1 MQIKVNRMEPHRQVG
16 NIRSQRIAIAQE
28 GEQELGVRPEELWL
42 MALASDV
49 GAEMERYAEERGWAL
64 SALQIEAQDERT
76 DEGAILDIKLYVT
89 AEGLSAPER
98 GRCSARCGRAAGC
111 FGPSIR
117 IWKFISRTVWCRTE
131 PDGARLAS
139 AGCFR

>member
-64 SALQIEAQDERT
+64 SALQIEAHDERT

-98 GRCSARCGRAAGC
+98 GEMFGAVRPRCRLLRAVHPNLEIYFA
-111 FGPSIR
+111 
-117 IWKFISRTVWCRTE
+117 
-131 PDGARLAS
+131 DRLVQD
-139 AGCFR
+139 

>member
-98 GRCSARCGRAAGC
+98 GEMFGAVRPRCRLLRAVHPNLEIYFA
-111 FGPSIR
+111 
-117 IWKFISRTVWCRTE
+117 
-131 PDGARLAS
+131 DRLVQD
-139 AGCFR
+139 